1 MTTVSDVHSQLG
13 KWKEIIIIDLYN
25 AFFQNHVSKDDQQ
38 WLGIMTPFS
47 GLRVLTRSGQGLLGQ
62 SEELDELMAKIL
74 GDDIKEGRATKIQD
88 DIIIGGQTQ
97 LEAAQNYIR
106 ILEKFYLA
114 NLRAEPEKTI
124 IFPKTADISG
134 WIWEKGGYIS
144 VSPHRRNSLINT
156 KEEDIKT
163 VKDMRSFIGLYKTL
177 HISTPNMT
185 RFITPLE
192 DTVQGL
198 QSKDK
203 NEKSHAAS
211 QRFRE
216 AKSHVTTNHTLYLPH
231 QSDQLVIK
239 PDGASNKP
247 GIGHTLFAIKDKS
260 LVPVRYHSAKLSDQ
274 CRKWSP
280 CEVEAMSVAVAI
292 NSEYSLLRESL
303 HPIMILPDSK
313 PVQHAIE
320 LIKRGKFSASSRM
333 NRFLSNIN
341 KIPIVVKHLSGKYD
355 LNTLSDHHSKHPSEC
370 SSETC
375 SVHKF
380 IENLSDTVIDPE
392 RHPP

>member
-1 MTTVSDVHSQLG
+1 MTTVNDIYSQLG

-25 AFFQNHVSKDDQQ
+25 AFFQNHISKDNQQ
-38 WLGIMTPFS
+38 WLRIMTPFS
-47 GLRVLTRSGQGLLGQ
+47 GLRVLTQSGQGLPGQ

-74 GDDIKEGRATKIQD
+74 DDDIKEGRATKIQD

-97 LEAAQNYIR
+97 LEAAHNYIK
-106 ILEKFYLA
+106 ILEKFYLS

-156 KEEDIKT
+156 KEDDIKT

-177 HISTPNMT
+177 HIATPNMT
-185 RFITPLE
+185 RFITPLQ

-198 QSKDK
+198 QSRDK
-203 NEKSHAAS
+203 YEWSHAAS

-216 AKSHVTTNHTLYLPH
+216 AKTHVTTNHTLYLPH
-231 QSDQLVIK
+231 PSDQLVIK

-247 GIGHTLFAIKDKS
+247 GIGHTLFAVKDKS
-260 LVPVRYHSAKLSDQ
+260 LVHVRYHSAKLSDQ
-274 CRKWSP
+274 CKKWSP

-292 NSEYSLLRESL
+292 ESEYPLLRESL

-313 PVQHAIE
+313 PVQQAIE
-320 LIKRGKFSASSRM
+320 LIKKGNFQHR
-333 NRFLSNIN
+333 L
-341 KIPIVVKHLSGKYD
+341 
-355 LNTLSDHHSKHPSEC
+355 E
-370 SSETC
+370 
-375 SVHKF
+375 
-380 IENLSDTVIDPE
+380 
-392 RHPP
+392 